1 MSLSTAKTAKA
12 VQGEKRTTRL
22 HRLCS
27 GKIKMRDEWT
37 KDKSIYDKIICGMF
51 TRKDEYMKHED
62 RVARLLAGQSGK
74 KSLKEQKDELIR
86 AVNQMVNAAGP
97 IPILKIKG

>member
-1 MSLSTAKTAKA
+1 
-12 VQGEKRTTRL
+12 
-22 HRLCS
+22 
-27 GKIKMRDEWT
+27 
-37 KDKSIYDKIICGMF
+37 MF
-51 TRKDEYMKHED
+51 TRKDEYRKHED

>member
-1 MSLSTAKTAKA
+1 
-12 VQGEKRTTRL
+12 
-22 HRLCS
+22 
-27 GKIKMRDEWT
+27 MRDEWT

-51 TRKDEYMKHED
+51 TRKDEYRKHEG